1 MNKCLPLSS
10 DRNEE
15 SHGAVW
21 VGLGEGNW
29 LTTVAPAEGKMRG
42 KAGLGERAKMCG
54 EAGREQSISD
64 LVTRT

>member
-10 DRNEE
+10 DSNGE

-29 LTTVAPAEGKMRG
+29 LTNVMPAEGKMRG
-42 KAGLGERAKMCG
+42 RAGLGERAKMCG
-54 EAGREQSISD
+54 EAWREPSVSD
-64 LVTRT
+64 NSN